1 MTNHDRE
8 TRIRTLYIYKLL
20 YTGCSTKKS
29 NNTGSFAE
37 HLKFF
42 KKVTLTHAPWVN
54 SGKWKQKNSNQNTI
68 HFENAIYR
76 VLHERSNITASLA
89 EHLKVRE

>member
-29 NNTGSFAE
+29 NNTGSFTE

-54 SGKWKQKNSNQNTI
+54 SGKWKPTKLKSEHYTIWKCYIQGASQK
-68 HFENAIYR
+68 
-76 VLHERSNITASLA
+76 
-89 EHLKVRE
+89 K